1 MAPPA
6 IAAPRL
12 APGHDGLTTTRHPGR
27 IRLISV
33 RVEDRRGVLQ
43 RVTNLLGRRGFGI
56 ETCAV
61 GPSAEPGVVAIS
73 LRIDA
78 GTQPH
83 DQIVKQ
89 LNKLIDV
96 VTVEDI
102 TSSSTVE
109 WSTALVDLRSHEV
122 DSAFARLPSGVTGQV
137 VRPAGASTVLAI
149 WGPPGLVEE
158 ALAELRR
165 RPNSTWI
172 CSGPLAMATSSAGG
186 SGPDSAPDPGGSSAR

>member
-1 MAPPA
+1 MVPPA

-12 APGHDGLTTTRHPGR
+12 SPGTDGLTTTRHPGR

-78 GTQPH
+78 GSQAH
-83 DQIVKQ
+83 EQILKQ

-96 VTVEDI
+96 VSVEDI
-102 TSSSTVE
+102 TSASTVE
-109 WSTALVDLRSHEV
+109 WSTALVDLRSDQV
-122 DSAFARLPSGVTGQV
+122 DETIAGLPTALGGQV
-137 VRPAGASTVLAI
+137 VRRNGDQTMVAI
-149 WGPPGLVEE
+149 SGPPGP
-158 ALAELRR
+158 LRESLTEIQGR
-165 RPNSTWI
+165 ANSRWI
-172 CSGPLAMATSSAGG
+172 CSGPLAMAMTSPGA
-186 SGPDSAPDPGGSSAR
+186 SGTKSAPDQVGRLEQ

>member
-1 MAPPA
+1 MTPPA

-12 APGHDGLTTTRHPGR
+12 APGTDALTTTRPPAR

-33 RVEDRRGVLQ
+33 RIEDRRGVLQ

-78 GTQPH
+78 GTQAH

-89 LNKLIDV
+89 LTKLIDV
-96 VTVEDI
+96 VSVEDI
-102 TSSSTVE
+102 THASTVE
-109 WSTALVDLRSHEV
+109 WSTALVDLRSEEV
-122 DSAFARLPSGVTGQV
+122 GLTFAGLPAGVVGQV
-137 VRPAGASTVLAI
+137 VRQSGERTIAAL
-149 WGPPGLVEE
+149 WGPPGPVEA

-165 RPNSTWI
+165 GSGGNWI
-172 CSGPLAMATSSAGG
+172 CSGPLAMASTSLGAAAT
-186 SGPDSAPDPGGSSAR
+186 DRTRDPGGSSEP

>member
-6 IAAPRL
+6 IRAPRL
-12 APGHDGLTTTRHPGR
+12 SPGADGLTTTRHPAR

-78 GTQPH
+78 GTQAH

-89 LNKLIDV
+89 LSKLIDV
-96 VTVEDI
+96 VSAEDI
-102 TSSSTVE
+102 TQAATVE
-109 WSTALVDLRSHEV
+109 WTTALVDLRSDGVE
-122 DSAFARLPSGVTGQV
+122 SALAELPSGVAGQV
-137 VRPAGASTVLAI
+137 VRESGPRTILSI
-149 WGPPGLVEE
+149 WGPPSEVEE
-158 ALAELRR
+158 ALAEIRTK
-165 RPNSTWI
+165 PGSTWI
-172 CSGPLAMATSSAGG
+172 CSGPLALATAYAEG
-186 SGPDSAPDPGGSSAR
+186 SGPHSADPQGS

>member
-109 WSTALVDLRSHEV
+109 WSTALVDLRSHQV

-137 VRPAGASTVLAI
+137 VRPAAASTVVAI

-158 ALAELRR
+158 ALAELRQ

-186 SGPDSAPDPGGSSAR
+186 SGPDSAPDPRGSSAR